1 MAFGPRWQRRAP
13 SIAAIAVAGAI
24 AWLWLGR
31 EPVAPEPSP
40 APVEIVEAPAT
51 ETPAPSEPE
60 AEPERDLHPPLAPE
74 GEGVMDEPAFASI
87 DLEAARAALPDNLY
101 WETAAPTQD
110 PRLLGDRER
119 AKTHWND
126 QYGKILSGTGTEE
139 EIKEFYDRRMQLSSD
154 YVRFVDWVIEHQ
166 GNELSEQDLS
176 LLHVAKRLH
185 LARLEE
191 VPRRM
196 QEAFDRKTKQDAARE
211 AWLAEQRE
219 FEAEGGEPPPAPD
232 DVQAPDDAP

>member
-1 MAFGPRWQRRAP
+1 MAFDPRWQRRTVAL
-13 SIAAIAVAGAI
+13 AALAVACAV
-24 AWLWLGR
+24 AWLWLER
-31 EPVAPEPSP
+31 EPAAPEQSPAPIEVAEAPASEAPAASEAAPEP
-40 APVEIVEAPAT
+40 E
-51 ETPAPSEPE
+51 
-60 AEPERDLHPPLAPE
+60 LHPPLVPE
-74 GEGVMDEPAFASI
+74 GEGALDEPPPFASI
-87 DLEAARAALPDNLY
+87 DLEAVRAALPDNLY

-119 AKTHWND
+119 AKAHWND

-139 EIKEFYDRRMQLSSD
+139 EIKAFFDHRMRLSSD
-154 YVRFVDWVIEHQ
+154 SVRFVDWVIEHQ
-166 GNELSEQDLS
+166 GDELSEQDLS

-196 QEAFDRKTKQDAARE
+196 QEALDRKAKQDAARE

-219 FEAEGGEPPPAPD
+219 FEGEGAEAPPGPD
-232 DVQAPDDAP
+232 DVSSQNDAP